1 MEKITREHGDLFRN
15 PTTLPEFGVVY
26 HFAAWSYAA
35 HYWRPVVSAME
46 AYPDIPLYVIDLG
59 SPAYA
64 AFSAASGVESKA
76 KGEVLFV
83 RGGHVLNCYAIGR
96 SREGI
101 QQRVKKEL
109 HTLERCRD
117 PEELLFQ
124 RIVNL
129 LDTVHG
135 PGDPPDTRATR
146 IEADRGCTGDDAYD
160 LMVAYAETFKVDVSD
175 FQYNDYFHGEGM
187 DPFLGLESLFKWIT
201 GGFSPLPNDKKE
213 LTVAHLMKGV
223 LAGRLDEAVIWG
235 DQAESDV
242 SHPMEMPCD

>member
-1 MEKITREHGDLFRN
+1 MEKITREHGDLFLN
-15 PTTLPEFGVVY
+15 PTALPEFGVVY
-26 HFAAWSYAA
+26 HYASWSYAA
-35 HYWRPVVSAME
+35 HYWLPVVQAMD

-59 SPAYA
+59 APAYA
-64 AFSAASGVESKA
+64 TFAAASGITAKG

-83 RGGHVLNCYAIGR
+83 RGGHVLHCYTIGR

-109 HTLERCRD
+109 HMLERCRD

-135 PGDPPDTRATR
+135 KGDPPDTRATR

-175 FQYNDYFHGEGM
+175 FQYNDYFHGEGF
-187 DPFLGLESLFKWIT
+187 FLIAEIEGLFKWIAS
-201 GGFSPLPNDKKE
+201 GFKPLPNDKKE
-213 LTVAHLMKGV
+213 LTVGHLMKGV
-223 LAGRLDEAVIWG
+223 QAGRLDEGVIWG
-235 DQAESDV
+235 ADRDPPAD
-242 SHPMEMPCD
+242 